1 MYDIPV
7 DMDNLPEEWTV
18 IAYTEYGKW
27 YLVENSIM
35 SIQQARRLEEEN
47 YITMVQKRV
56 FNTDLTGSLV
66 PTSVMELMVRKK
78 R

>member
-7 DMDNLPEEWTV
+7 DMDNLPKEWTV